1 MSKGAIKRSLYR
13 AGEYAFHHNRLM
25 RRLIILGR
33 NKRSHRFPPVV
44 IVEETNRCNLR
55 CQMCPRPSMNRPV
68 GDMDFGLFQRI
79 ADECAHNK
87 VEVLALHLF
96 GEPLLHSKLPEMVRY
111 AKAVGV
117 GNVHLSTNATEL
129 KGKLAEELLDSE
141 LDSMIISFDGASPQT
156 YNKLRQ
162 GAHFEEVKGNI
173 LNFIERKKERRK
185 VLPRIT
191 LQSIC
196 MEETE
201 AELEEYCR
209 FWSGKADEVYIAP
222 FDTFAGMVHN
232 PTSRSPFFRRYPC
245 PLLWRNLVV
254 YWTGEVTI
262 CCRDLD
268 GKGVVGDLRRQGLS
282 DIWHGE
288 GMASIRRLHKERIWG
303 EFCRPCREWSWYI
316 F

>member
-1 MSKGAIKRSLYR
+1 MSKGAIKGLLYKV
-13 AGEYAFHHNRLM
+13 GEAVFHHSRLM
-25 RRLIILGR
+25 RGPIILGR

-55 CQMCPRPSMNRPV
+55 CQMCPRPKMSRAV

-79 ADECAHNK
+79 ADECARHR

-96 GEPLLHSKLPEMVRY
+96 GEPLLHPKLPEMVRY

-129 KGKLAEELLDSE
+129 KGELAEELLDSG
-141 LDSMIISFDGASPQT
+141 LDSMIISFDGVNPQT
-156 YNKLRQ
+156 YERIRR
-162 GAHFEEVKGNI
+162 GADFEEVKGNI
-173 LNFIERKKERRK
+173 LNFIERKKERRGT
-185 VLPRIT
+185 LPRIT
-191 LQSIC
+191 LQFVY
-196 MEETE
+196 MKETE
-201 AELEEYCR
+201 DELEEYR
-209 FWSGKADEVYIAP
+209 RLWSGKVDEVYIAP
-222 FDTFAGMVHN
+222 FDTFAGMVNN
-232 PTSRSPFFRRYPC
+232 PSSHPPSYRRYPC

-268 GKGVVGDLRRQGLS
+268 GKGVVGDLRHQSLS

-288 GMASIRRLHKERIWG
+288 ELCRVRRLHKEGIWG
-303 EFCRPCREWSWYI
+303 KFCRPCREWSWYI